1 MSRILCNDTILFLSH
16 ARRVPSKKNKNSRGT
31 AGELSI
37 GRVI

>member
-1 MSRILCNDTILFLSH
+1 MLCILRNDTILFLAH
-16 ARRVPSKKNKNSRGT
+16 ARRVPSKKNKITRET